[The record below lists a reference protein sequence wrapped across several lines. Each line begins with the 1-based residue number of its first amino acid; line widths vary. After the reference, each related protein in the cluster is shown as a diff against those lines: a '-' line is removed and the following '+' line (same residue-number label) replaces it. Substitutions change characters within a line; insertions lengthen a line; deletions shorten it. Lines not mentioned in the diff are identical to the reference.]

1 MALLPRIQEPADLRS
16 LTADELQQ
24 LAAEIREFIV
34 NAVSNTGGHLG
45 SNLGAV
51 ELSIALHRVFD
62 SPHDPILWDT
72 GHQAYVHKI
81 LTGRQAGFAQIGRAH
96 V

>member
-62 SPHDPILWDT
+62 SPQDRKSTRLNSSHIPLSRMPSS
-72 GHQAYVHKI
+72 A
-81 LTGRQAGFAQIGRAH
+81 
-96 V
+96 